1 MSIRPGYSQLYYD
14 VEKSDTLYYFSINT
28 DNRFDNPIYFAIGY
42 GKSSAILSVKELIEF
57 AEQGNKGEETIS
69 VPGLYTEPFKLQL
82 KMVGSK
88 YCVEYYFYNEDN
100 LPVQSFAFVIATSD
114 EEAIQKAQNYS
125 TSKITIISC
134 TKYA

>member
-1 MSIRPGYSQLYYD
+1 MKG
-14 VEKSDTLYYFSINT
+14 
-28 DNRFDNPIYFAIGY
+28 
-42 GKSSAILSVKELIEF
+42 GK
-57 AEQGNKGEETIS
+57 
-69 VPGLYTEPFKLQL
+69 PGLNVRRKGALARLEVTYEAFK
-82 KMVGSK
+82 KAGEDK
-88 YCVEYYFYNEDN
+88 NCVEYYFYNEDN

>member
-1 MSIRPGYSQLYYD
+1 M
-14 VEKSDTLYYFSINT
+14 
-28 DNRFDNPIYFAIGY
+28 
-42 GKSSAILSVKELIEF
+42 IE
-57 AEQGNKGEETIS
+57 
-69 VPGLYTEPFKLQL
+69 
-82 KMVGSK
+82 SK

>member
-1 MSIRPGYSQLYYD
+1 
-14 VEKSDTLYYFSINT
+14 
-28 DNRFDNPIYFAIGY
+28 
-42 GKSSAILSVKELIEF
+42 
-57 AEQGNKGEETIS
+57 
-69 VPGLYTEPFKLQL
+69 
-82 KMVGSK
+82 MVGSK

-114 EEAIQKAQNYS
+114 KEAIQKAQNYS

>member
-1 MSIRPGYSQLYYD
+1 
-14 VEKSDTLYYFSINT
+14 
-28 DNRFDNPIYFAIGY
+28 
-42 GKSSAILSVKELIEF
+42 
-57 AEQGNKGEETIS
+57 
-69 VPGLYTEPFKLQL
+69 
-82 KMVGSK
+82 MVGSK

-134 TKYA
+134 TKYALIITKLIPLQGHALQSGIFNRMC

>member
-1 MSIRPGYSQLYYD
+1 MVYI
-14 VEKSDTLYYFSINT
+14 
-28 DNRFDNPIYFAIGY
+28 
-42 GKSSAILSVKELIEF
+42 
-57 AEQGNKGEETIS
+57 
-69 VPGLYTEPFKLQL
+69 EPFKLQL

-125 TSKITIISC
+125 TS
-134 TKYA
+134 

>member
-1 MSIRPGYSQLYYD
+1 MVY
-14 VEKSDTLYYFSINT
+14 
-28 DNRFDNPIYFAIGY
+28 
-42 GKSSAILSVKELIEF
+42 IE
-57 AEQGNKGEETIS
+57 Q
-69 VPGLYTEPFKLQL
+69 FKLQL

-114 EEAIQKAQNYS
+114 EEAIQKAQDYS

>member
-1 MSIRPGYSQLYYD
+1 MLRIQALEAAKREDYR
-14 VEKSDTLYYFSINT
+14 TRT
-28 DNRFDNPIYFAIGY
+28 R
-42 GKSSAILSVKELIEF
+42 
-57 AEQGNKGEETIS
+57 
-69 VPGLYTEPFKLQL
+69 
-82 KMVGSK
+82 

>member
-1 MSIRPGYSQLYYD
+1 
-14 VEKSDTLYYFSINT
+14 
-28 DNRFDNPIYFAIGY
+28 
-42 GKSSAILSVKELIEF
+42 
-57 AEQGNKGEETIS
+57 
-69 VPGLYTEPFKLQL
+69 
-82 KMVGSK
+82 MVGSK

-114 EEAIQKAQNYS
+114 EEAIQKAQ

>member
-1 MSIRPGYSQLYYD
+1 MIISCITTASKA
-14 VEKSDTLYYFSINT
+14 V
-28 DNRFDNPIYFAIGY
+28 
-42 GKSSAILSVKELIEF
+42 LI
-57 AEQGNKGEETIS
+57 KGIPFRI
-69 VPGLYTEPFKLQL
+69 VQIKGFVVNTEPFKLQL

-125 TSKITIISC
+125 TSKITIISY

>member
-1 MSIRPGYSQLYYD
+1 MVYI
-14 VEKSDTLYYFSINT
+14 
-28 DNRFDNPIYFAIGY
+28 
-42 GKSSAILSVKELIEF
+42 
-57 AEQGNKGEETIS
+57 
-69 VPGLYTEPFKLQL
+69 EPFKLQL

-125 TSKITIISC
+125 ISKITIISC

>member
-1 MSIRPGYSQLYYD
+1 MKYTLKIESFLSRKFLIYLRQENLLSYWLPLSIHFLLFI
-14 VEKSDTLYYFSINT
+14 V
-28 DNRFDNPIYFAIGY
+28 
-42 GKSSAILSVKELIEF
+42 
-57 AEQGNKGEETIS
+57 
-69 VPGLYTEPFKLQL
+69 YTEPFKLQL

-88 YCVEYYFYNEDN
+88 YCVEYHFYNEDN

-114 EEAIQKAQNYS
+114 KEAIQKAQNYS